1 MPARKLLS
9 ALRVL
14 FLISVLTPVVFG
26 QATGQAGE
34 GQLIETKVSA
44 VSLKNNLL
52 GDPIEQAVVIYL
64 PPSYRTSPAK
74 KYPTLYLLH
83 GFTAGPKAWT
93 SGGYQ
98 GMKLQPF
105 MDEMIKSGKSREMIV
120 VAPNGRN
127 FYGGAFYSN
136 SAVNGNCEDY
146 IYQDL
151 VAYVDKTY
159 RTLARAESRG
169 VAGHSMGGYGAVMLG
184 MKHPDVFSAVYALS
198 PCCLGIEGDI
208 TEENPAW
215 LKVLRLTSRDQLKLQ
230 PQSFDEFFMLAF
242 VASSAAFSPNP
253 AGGPFQVDFP
263 FREKDGRVEKNEN
276 GYARWKAKM
285 PLYLVEENKTNL
297 LKLRGLFLDY
307 GQKEEFSHIRIST
320 SLFSKALS
328 ESGIP
333 HVFEL
338 YERGDHGSLIR
349 QRFETRVVQFFSAK
363 LDFSEPGQ

>member
-1 MPARKLLS
+1 MPTRNLLS
-9 ALRVL
+9 ALKVL
-14 FLISVLTPVVFG
+14 FLVAVLVPVAFG
-26 QATGQAGE
+26 QATAPAGE

-52 GDPIEQAVVIYL
+52 GDPTEQAVFIYL

-83 GFTAGPKAWT
+83 GFTAGPGAFT
-93 SGGYQ
+93 NGGYQ
-98 GMKLQPF
+98 GMKLQTF

-127 FYGGAFYSN
+127 VYGGAFYTN
-136 SAVNGNCEDY
+136 SAVTGNWEDY
-146 IYQDL
+146 ISSDL
-151 VAYVDKTY
+151 IAYVDKNY

-198 PCCLGIEGDI
+198 PCCLGLEGDI
-208 TEENPAW
+208 SEANPAW
-215 LKVLRLTSRDQLKLQ
+215 LKILRVTSRDQLKLQ
-230 PQSFDEFFMLAF
+230 PQSFDEFFMVAFLAT
-242 VASSAAFSPNP
+242 AAAFSPNP
-253 AGGPFQVDFP
+253 AGSPFQVDFP
-263 FREKDGRVEKNEN
+263 FREKDGRVEKNEKA
-276 GYARWKAKM
+276 YARWKAKM

-328 ESGIP
+328 ENGIP
-333 HVFEL
+333 HIFEL